1 MKRTAIVLFLTAL
14 VLSADASGHR
24 GTAQTGYV
32 STVSALVPPV
42 LGVDTI
48 VLGGDDR
55 LRISNYSGKTI
66 VVLGYEGEP
75 YLRFDRRGV
84 WANTRSPAAHLN
96 RFRRPRPLSPEV
108 ADASA
113 PPSWRRV
120 ARGVTYEW
128 HDHRIHWTAAEP
140 PKGVQEH
147 PDRIQRVF
155 NWRVPGRADGRRFA
169 ITGFLGYAPDRAA
182 GQEDGGVPTWLAV
195 ASFGAAVLLLAAVV
209 GVGARRARRRAPVAP

>member
-1 MKRTAIVLFLTAL
+1 MLFLTAL
-14 VLSADASGHR
+14 VLSADASGH
-24 GTAQTGYV
+24 GGSAQTGYV
-32 STVSALVPPV
+32 STVSALAPPV
-42 LGVDTI
+42 LGVDAI

-75 YLRFDRRGV
+75 YLRFDKQGV

-96 RFRRPRPLSPEV
+96 RFRRPRPLSPGV

-120 ARGVTYEW
+120 APGATYEW

-140 PKGVQEH
+140 PKGVRED
-147 PDRIQRVF
+147 PDRIQRIF
-155 NWRVPGRADGRRFA
+155 NWRVPGLADGKRFA
-169 ITGFLGYAPDRAA
+169 ITGFLGYAPDRVPSND
-182 GQEDGGVPTWLAV
+182 DGGAPTWLLVTAGLI
-195 ASFGAAVLLLAAVV
+195 AAAAVLLAAVT